1 MADST
6 HRTIADTTAS
16 AIRAI
21 WERNLP
27 LIQERIDRLEA
38 AATAAR
44 SKRLDTAMRLE
55 ANEIAHKL
63 AGSLGMFGFP
73 EGTEISRR
81 LERMLLAEHFS
92 ADESRDMTELVGRLR
107 AVVLG

>member
-1 MADST
+1 MADPT
-6 HRTIADTTAS
+6 HRTIADTTAA

-27 LIQERIDRLEA
+27 VIEERIKRLEA
-38 AATAAR
+38 TAAAVEAA
-44 SKRLDTAMRLE
+44 SLDKATRLE

-73 EGTEISRR
+73 EGTEIARR
-81 LERMLLAEHFS
+81 LERMLVKESFS
-92 ADESRDMTELVGRLR
+92 ADESAEIKELVGRLR
-107 AVVLG
+107 VVVLG